1 MTENKIRLDNND
13 LLDNSLQ
20 MLRKQAEVL
29 LQEGSSLSQQQLDQM
44 SSEKAQKLV
53 YELQV
58 YQVELEMQNEE
69 LRLLQTAM
77 DAAYLR
83 YFDLYDFA
91 PVGYC
96 TVSEKGLILQ
106 TNFVAANLLGMF
118 RDEMINEPFAR
129 FILKEDQDIHYLHRK
144 QLMAKGEPHTYEL
157 RMVKKD
163 GTSFW
168 AHLVG
173 TLAQDSDGHPE
184 LRFVLGDT
192 SRRRQTDKAL
202 IDSGQK
208 FQFLFEKSPFGIA
221 DCKMLYDTLGKPID
235 FRFIEVNQAF
245 IKQIGLNPQSKTAT
259 QVFPG
264 IEKFSFAWIRTFAH
278 VAQTGEQIRFEQ
290 FFQFDNRWYDCIAYQ
305 SKIDHFVVMLLDIT
319 ERKAHEQKQWQYAEQ
334 ISRYA
339 DEIKEIYDYAPCGY
353 HSLDKHGCFL
363 HINKTELKWL
373 GYSNEELVNK
383 CCFSDLLVTGSLD
396 KFQQSFK
403 LFKDSGEERDLE
415 FDMIRKNGTVFPVL
429 ISSSAVYDSK
439 GLYLMSRST
448 VYDMTE
454 RKKMEEERVQ
464 HSNQLEMAA
473 RHFVASQEHLRQ
485 QLSSELHDRTSP
497 NLAAITINLKVIA
510 GELPQEYTTDSFE
523 RMEDTIALIAD
534 TTASIREICTE
545 MRPPLLDY
553 AGLASTLRSYA
564 QQFTQ
569 RTGITVQFDCLN
581 HDERYTQE
589 LESLLFRIT
598 QEALTNCL
606 KHAQATSI
614 LVALSNGGRPI
625 SLTIIDNG
633 NGFDTDRL
641 WENER
646 IGLGLLNMKEMTEV
660 IGGRFI
666 IESAPGQGTQIRVE
680 VL

>member
-1 MTENKIRLDNND
+1 MTKKNNCFD
-13 LLDNSLQ
+13 SNETLKSTELL
-20 MLRKQAEVL
+20 LRQQAEVL
-29 LQEGSSLSQQQLDQM
+29 LRENVALSPLQIEQL
-44 SSEKAQKLV
+44 SSEEKQRLL

-58 YQVELEMQNEE
+58 HQIELEMQNEE
-69 LRLLQTAM
+69 LRLLQTAI
-77 DAAYLR
+77 DSAYLR
-83 YFDLYDFA
+83 YFDLYDLA

-96 TVSEKGLILQ
+96 TVSEQGLILQ
-106 TNFVAANLLGMF
+106 TNFVAANLLGML
-118 RDEMINEPFAR
+118 REEMIKVPITR
-129 FILKEDQDIHYLHRK
+129 FILNEDQDIQYLHSK
-144 QLMAKGEPHTYEL
+144 KLMTTGEPQTYEL

-163 GTSFW
+163 DTSFW

-173 TLAQDSDGHPE
+173 TRAHNTDGEPE
-184 LRFVLGDT
+184 LRFVLSDT
-192 SRRRQTDKAL
+192 SKRRQTDKEL
-202 IDSGQK
+202 IDSGQR

-221 DCKMLYDTLGKPID
+221 DCKMLYDTLGNPLD
-235 FRFIEVNQAF
+235 FRFIEVNQAY
-245 IKQIGLNPQSKTAT
+245 INEIGFNPQCKTAT

-290 FFQFDNRWYDCIAYQ
+290 FFQFNNRWYDCIAYQ

-319 ERKAHEQKQWQYAEQ
+319 ERKTHEQKQWQYAEQ

-373 GYSNEELVNK
+373 GYSNEELIK
-383 CCFSDLLVTGSLD
+383 KRSFSDLLVTGSME
-396 KFQQSFK
+396 KFQQSF
-403 LFKDSGEERDLE
+403 LQFKDSGEERDLE
-415 FDMIRKNGTVFPVL
+415 FDMIRKNGTIFPVL
-429 ISSSAVYDSK
+429 ISSSAVYNAE
-439 GLYLMSRST
+439 GHYLMSRST

-454 RKKMEEERVQ
+454 RKKMEEERAQ
-464 HSNQLEMAA
+464 HSKQLEMAA
-473 RHFVASQEHLRQ
+473 RQLVASQEHLRQ

-497 NLAAITINLKVIA
+497 NLAAISINLKVIA
-510 GELPQEYTTDSFE
+510 NDLPKEYSTDSFE
-523 RMEDTIALIAD
+523 RMEDTLALIAD

-553 AGLASTLRSYA
+553 AGLATTLRSYA
-564 QQFTQ
+564 QQFTL
-569 RTGITVQFDCLN
+569 RTGIAVQFDCLN

-589 LESLLFRIT
+589 LESILFRIT

-606 KHAQATSI
+606 KHAQSTSI
-614 LVALSNGGRPI
+614 LVSLSNGGHPI
-625 SLTIIDNG
+625 TLTIIDNG
-633 NGFDTDRL
+633 IGFDADRL
-641 WENER
+641 GENEH

-660 IGGRFI
+660 IGGRFFL
-666 IESAPGQGTQIRVE
+666 ESSPGQGTQIKVD

>member
-1 MTENKIRLDNND
+1 MTEKKNIFDNND
-13 LLDNSLQ
+13 FLKSSELV
-20 MLRKQAEVL
+20 LRQQAEVFL
-29 LQEGSSLSQQQLDQM
+29 RENVSLSPLQLDQL
-44 SSEKAQKLV
+44 SSEKAQRLL

-58 YQVELEMQNEE
+58 HQVELEMQNEE
-69 LRLLQTAM
+69 LRLLQTAV

-83 YFDLYDFA
+83 YFNLYDFA

-96 TVSEKGLILQ
+96 TVSEQGFILQ
-106 TNFVAANLLGMF
+106 TNFVAANLLGML
-118 RDEMINEPFAR
+118 REEMIKEPISR
-129 FILKEDQDIHYLHRK
+129 FILNEDQDIHYIHRK
-144 QLMAKGEPHTYEL
+144 QLTATGEPQTYEL

-173 TLAQDSDGHPE
+173 TRAQDADGEPE
-184 LRFVLGDT
+184 FRFVLSDT
-192 SRRRQTDKAL
+192 SKRRQTDKAL

-221 DCKMLYDTLGKPID
+221 DCQMLYDTLGNPID
-235 FRFIEVNQAF
+235 FRFIEVNQAY
-245 IKQIGLNPQSKTAT
+245 IKQIGLNPQCKTAT

-264 IEKFSFAWIRTFAH
+264 IGEFSFSWIRTFAH

-363 HINKTELKWL
+363 HVNKTELKWL
-373 GYSNEELVNK
+373 GYSNEELVK
-383 CCFSDLLVTGSLD
+383 KRCFSDLLVTSSME
-396 KFQQSFK
+396 KFQHSFRQ
-403 LFKDSGEERDLE
+403 FMDSGEERDLE
-415 FDMIRKNGTVFPVL
+415 FDMIRKNGTIFPVL
-429 ISSSAVYDSK
+429 ISSSAVYDTE
-439 GLYLMSRST
+439 GHYLMSRST

-473 RHFVASQEHLRQ
+473 RQLVASQEHLRQ

-510 GELPQEYTTDSFE
+510 NELPQESTTDSFE
-523 RMEDTIALIAD
+523 RMEDTLALIAD
-534 TTASIREICTE
+534 TTVSIREICTE

-553 AGLASTLRSYA
+553 AGLATALPSYA
-564 QQFTQ
+564 QQFIL
-569 RTGITVQFDCLN
+569 RTGIAVQFECLN
-581 HDERYTQE
+581 HDERYT
-589 LESLLFRIT
+589 
-598 QEALTNCL
+598 
-606 KHAQATSI
+606 
-614 LVALSNGGRPI
+614 
-625 SLTIIDNG
+625 
-633 NGFDTDRL
+633 
-641 WENER
+641 
-646 IGLGLLNMKEMTEV
+646 
-660 IGGRFI
+660 
-666 IESAPGQGTQIRVE
+666 
-680 VL
+680 

>member
-1 MTENKIRLDNND
+1 MTEKKNRLDNND
-13 LLDNSLQ
+13 PLKSSELV
-20 MLRKQAEVL
+20 LRQQAEVFL
-29 LQEGSSLSQQQLDQM
+29 HENVSLSPLQLEQL
-44 SSEKAQKLV
+44 SSEEIQRLLH
-53 YELQV
+53 ELQV
-58 YQVELEMQNEE
+58 HQIELEMQNEE
-69 LRLLQTAM
+69 LCLFQTAM

-96 TVSEKGLILQ
+96 TVSEQGLILQ
-106 TNFVAANLLGMF
+106 TNFVAANLLGML
-118 RDEMINEPFAR
+118 REEMIKEPISR
-129 FILKEDQDIHYLHRK
+129 FILNEDQDIHYLHSK
-144 QLMAKGEPHTYEL
+144 QLIATGEAQTYEL

-168 AHLVG
+168 ANLVG
-173 TLAQDSDGHPE
+173 TRAQDADGEPE
-184 LRFVLGDT
+184 LRFVLSDT
-192 SRRRQTDKAL
+192 SKRRQTDKAL

-221 DCKMLYDTLGKPID
+221 DCRMLYDKLGKPID
-235 FRFIEVNQAF
+235 FRFLEVNQAY
-245 IKQIGLNPQSKTAT
+245 IKLFGFNPQCKTAT

-278 VAQTGEQIRFEQ
+278 VAQTGEQVRFEQ
-290 FFQFDNRWYDCIAYQ
+290 LFQFDNRWYDCIVYQ
-305 SKIDHFVVMLLDIT
+305 SKTDHFVMMLMDIT
-319 ERKAHEQKQWQYAEQ
+319 ERKTHEQKQWQYSEQ

-339 DEIKEIYDYAPCGY
+339 DEIKEVYDYAPCGY

-373 GYSNEELVNK
+373 GYSNEELVK
-383 CCFSDLLVTGSLD
+383 KRCFSELLETGSLE
-396 KFQQSFK
+396 KFQQSF
-403 LFKDSGEERDLE
+403 LQFKGSGEERDLE
-415 FDMIRKNGTVFPVL
+415 LDLIRKNGTIFPVL
-429 ISSSAVYDSK
+429 ISSSAVYDAE
-439 GLYLMSRST
+439 GRYLMSRST
-448 VYDMTE
+448 MYDMTE

-464 HSNQLEMAA
+464 HSKQLERAA
-473 RHFVASQEHLRQ
+473 RQLVASQEHLRQ

-510 GELPQEYTTDSFE
+510 NELPKEYSTYSFE

-553 AGLASTLRSYA
+553 AGLATTLRSYA
-564 QQFTQ
+564 QQFTL
-569 RTGITVQFDCLN
+569 RTGIAVQFDCLN
-581 HDERYTQE
+581 HEERYTQE

-614 LVALSNGGRPI
+614 LVNLSNGGHPI
-625 SLTIIDNG
+625 TLTIIDNG
-633 NGFDTDRL
+633 IGFDADRL
-641 WENER
+641 GENEH
-646 IGLGLLNMKEMTEV
+646 IGLGLLNMKEMTAV
-660 IGGRFI
+660 IGGRFFI
-666 IESAPGQGTQIRVE
+666 DSSPGQGTQIRVD